1 MEDIRCAFS
10 RNFDLPPVPLITKSH
25 KPAGTNLSR
34 SFVHIP
40 NIGCG
45 SISIGDTNRP
55 WRYALSHSMRT
66 NLSNLI
72 WRSNARNIR
81 TAQRSWENK
90 FGNMRNGGEPTSRM
104 PATYSFLANCGYAVE

>member
-10 RNFDLPPVPLITKSH
+10 RNFDLRQVPPITKSH

-55 WRYALSHSMRT
+55 KQYALTHSTRS
-66 NLSNLI
+66 NRSNLI
-72 WRSNARNIR
+72 WRSKARNIR
-81 TAQRSWENK
+81 SAQRSWENK
-90 FGNMRNGGEPTSRM
+90 FGNMRNGGEP
-104 PATYSFLANCGYAVE
+104 